1 MTNAPIR
8 NVLYQLSSVKVF
20 SKLDVNSGFCQT
32 KYTPELA
39 LLTTFITPFGW
50 FCYNKLPFRI
60 TAAPEYFQKRM
71 QSILAGVEGTFNVID
86 ETLVYGKDQ
95 AEHTR

>member
-1 MTNAPIR
+1 MTNAPIL

-32 KYTPELA
+32 KLTPELA

-60 TAAPEYFQKRM
+60 TSATEYFQKRM
-71 QSILAGVEGTFNVID
+71 QSILAGVEGTVNVID

-95 AEHTR
+95 AEHTG